1 MNELEQKVE
10 LDGLATCPFC
20 GQLVAVERESDEAPQ
35 DAAARV
41 CTCIEAKQY
50 RYRKERL
57 ETANE
62 KLENLFG
69 EGARELNELRPV
81 RPEAMQLLKLLVQ
94 MLVDGQIDSAA
105 IQCGEICKAALS
117 LNSKGFIK
125 VQRTE
130 GKTFVVS
137 V

>member
-1 MNELEQKVE
+1 MNELERQTLNGVE
-10 LDGLATCPFC
+10 VCPFC
-20 GQLVAVERESDEAPQ
+20 GQLVAVERESGETPQ

-41 CTCIEAKQY
+41 CTCIDAKQY
-50 RYRKERL
+50 RYRKKRL

-69 EGARELNELRPV
+69 EGAQELNALRPV
-81 RPEAMQLLKLLVQ
+81 RPEAMQLLKQLIQ

-105 IQCGEICKAALS
+105 IQCGEICKASLS